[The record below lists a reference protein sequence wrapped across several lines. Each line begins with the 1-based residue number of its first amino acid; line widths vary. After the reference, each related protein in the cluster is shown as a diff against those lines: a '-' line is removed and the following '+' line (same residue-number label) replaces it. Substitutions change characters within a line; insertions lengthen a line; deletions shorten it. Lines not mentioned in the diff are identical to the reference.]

1 MGRMCRC
8 LAPVLIVLWL
18 LAVRLGVQY
27 GEMEKTRRVF
37 SSCSDCSQSVGSE
50 TGCAVRGNGE
60 DAWVF
65 SSCSDCSLSV
75 GSETG
80 CAVQGDGQHHPE
92 TCPGSWLLRCQ
103 ELLWTRHSPVSSYDD
118 KEGLFRT
125 RWEHRGLD
133 NNTSNTHTHTHT
145 HTYTLIFIH
154 TLTLCGALK

>member
-1 MGRMCRC
+1 M
-8 LAPVLIVLWL
+8 
-18 LAVRLGVQY
+18 QY

-37 SSCSDCSQSVGSE
+37 SSCSDCSLSVGSE
-50 TGCAVRGNGE
+50 TGCAVQGDGE

-133 NNTSNTHTHTHT
+133 NNTSNTHTHTHIHTDFHT
-145 HTYTLIFIH
+145 HTDTLWSLEIEEGTKQKKKPHCVIV
-154 TLTLCGALK
+154 TIS